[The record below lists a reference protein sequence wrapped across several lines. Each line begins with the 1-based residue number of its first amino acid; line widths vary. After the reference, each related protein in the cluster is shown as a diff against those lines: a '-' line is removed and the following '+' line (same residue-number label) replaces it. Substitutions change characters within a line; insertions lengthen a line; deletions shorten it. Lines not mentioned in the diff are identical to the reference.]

1 MLATCLLLLF
11 SGATA
16 VDPLSKTITVFHV
29 NPLREGVIPVN
40 MDTADLRGD
49 MFFDVHSKTL
59 PIQCAVPP
67 PSIYSRID
75 CSNPEVVAS
84 DLVITKL
91 QLNMRPSDSFGEY
104 GRCNLCNATGVD
116 PFSRLPCT
124 PHEYFCTCGTY
135 FEPYACNDIAAIGAE
150 NINVSFGGF
159 PKCSWETWVT
169 GPWQCWGFASV
180 SKFGGMWYSTTRA
193 GWCDAPGADPAT
205 CTWRATVDKIVNK
218 SCSDDIVHQAVEDY
232 DAEHDACFSTC
243 PGPVTGSKRNTSS
256 VCWIYCFYQTVMGK
270 ETIMPGGKARPNV
283 GMPLAELD
291 AAFLKPFLP
300 ESQGKRGQ

>member
-135 FEPYACNDIAAIGAE
+135 F
-150 NINVSFGGF
+150 
-159 PKCSWETWVT
+159 
-169 GPWQCWGFASV
+169 
-180 SKFGGMWYSTTRA
+180 M
-193 GWCDAPGADPAT
+193 
-205 CTWRATVDKIVNK
+205 
-218 SCSDDIVHQAVEDY
+218 
-232 DAEHDACFSTC
+232 
-243 PGPVTGSKRNTSS
+243 GS
-256 VCWIYCFYQTVMGK
+256 
-270 ETIMPGGKARPNV
+270 AH
-283 GMPLAELD
+283 L
-291 AAFLKPFLP
+291 LP
-300 ESQGKRGQ
+300 D